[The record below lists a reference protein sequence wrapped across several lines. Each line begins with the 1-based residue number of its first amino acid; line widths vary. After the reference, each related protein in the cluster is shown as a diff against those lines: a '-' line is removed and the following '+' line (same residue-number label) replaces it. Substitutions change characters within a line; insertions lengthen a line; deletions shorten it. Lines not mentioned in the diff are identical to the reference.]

1 MYNTTQRT
9 NENTTKYQVRFR
21 NAQKVNE
28 SCNGIPITKRVQEHG
43 MKILYPPY
51 VTSFDALQRND
62 KKEAK
67 IEGEEMLCTIL
78 YLEN

>member
-1 MYNTTQRT
+1 
-9 NENTTKYQVRFR
+9 
-21 NAQKVNE
+21 
-28 SCNGIPITKRVQEHG
+28 

-67 IEGEEMLCTIL
+67 IEGEEMLCAIL
-78 YLEN
+78 YLENSYKPSVYNLKRRVDNDYI